1 MTSLDMMCYD
11 EQRKAVVEILENLP
25 SQSRKVVEM
34 KLSEK
39 LTCKQIATILKL
51 STRTVENEYFRA
63 IKAIRDKVRKL
74 SLL

>member
-1 MTSLDMMCYD
+1 
-11 EQRKAVVEILENLP
+11 
-25 SQSRKVVEM
+25 M